1 MALSADS
8 SSILGHIPR
17 RIGLAVAMVLAL
29 VGTLAVMAPQRAL
42 ATPVLT
48 TGTYHNKAIIPYGKL
63 ERTDFY
69 VDVTSVDQAKGT
81 AQMVITNEEVLQWGY
96 VSKAV
101 SKPITLDLRRSGTDF
116 SFSFETVRGSSGTGT
131 MNVLSSNVV
140 QIKTKM
146 TKFARSDGSLTT
158 RTTFVCNKGDSLD
171 GVLCRM
177 YSRKSGEH
185 FYTSSVL
192 ERSNLVAH
200 GWISEGASWKSPT
213 KSNTPVYRLY
223 NANAGEHHYTMSKVE
238 RDHLVQVG
246 WKDEG
251 IGWYSD
257 DAKGVTVYRVYNPN
271 AYANNHH
278 YTTSKHERD
287 ELIRLGWRD
296 EGVAWCGQKV

>member
-1 MALSADS
+1 
-8 SSILGHIPR
+8 
-17 RIGLAVAMVLAL
+17 MVLAL

-48 TGTYHNKAIIPYGKL
+48 TGSYHMKNDLKYVY
-63 ERTDFY
+63 RTLDDY
-69 VDVTSVDQAKGT
+69 IVDVTSVDLNKGS
-81 AQMVITNEEVLQWGY
+81 AQMTIKTLDERRYPSGESRTASVVT
-96 VSKAV
+96 
-101 SKPITLDLRRSGTDF
+101 KPITLDMRRGGTVFPFTCETERGTRGKGEIRVITNNVIQVQLEITDF
-116 SFSFETVRGSSGTGT
+116 QKLDMPYLWTGR
-131 MNVLSSNVV
+131 
-140 QIKTKM
+140 
-146 TKFARSDGSLTT
+146 AY
-158 RTTFVCNKGDSLD
+158 VCNKGNSLD
-171 GVLCRM
+171 GVMCRM
-177 YSRKSGEH
+177 YNRKSGEH
-185 FYTSSVL
+185 FYTGSIL
-192 ERSNLVAH
+192 ERNNLLNNKWLA
-200 GWISEGASWKSPT
+200 EGAAWKSPT

-278 YTTSKHERD
+278 YTTSKNERD
-287 ELIRLGWRD
+287 ELIRLGWRN